1 MEENEEIIKQEEI
14 EAEAQTADEDGD
26 SAEQQNP
33 PPAPPQETK
42 TDAMPPKKPR
52 NTGIMLTVFAVIVV
66 VLIGGLASY
75 YYYTFQR
82 QGMASERVLTNVW
95 DETVLETI
103 TITKKFDTIKT
114 FKELDDTGK
123 NSFETI
129 INDANRTIRDGIF
142 DIRSQTGMDIITS
155 TFSGKLNAFLDDY
168 SSMLTE
174 LKRIIGRVEDI
185 DSIDELDQLLVYKDN
200 MEKSYDDLLLV
211 SGSFIQANLPRAI
224 FDMPDDI
231 LSLLKKQL
239 DEEGSQS
246 EQDKAARQA
255 AEQVINQFVQAW
267 QSRDGDAMAGYLTAG
282 ARSEFNRG
290 ILEDSSD
297 IITFRIL
304 KTELAED
311 GAKVTIEGRLDKKT
325 PDNAEVSESWEFVLL
340 NTQGSWLID
349 SWKQQ

>member
-14 EAEAQTADEDGD
+14 EAEAQAADENG
-26 SAEQQNP
+26 EETP
-33 PPAPPQETK
+33 PPIPPSQDK
-42 TDAMPPKKPR
+42 TEPMSPKRPR
-52 NTGIMLTVFAVIVV
+52 NTGILLTVFAVVV
-66 VLIGGLASY
+66 IVLIGGLASY

-95 DETVLETI
+95 DETVLATI
-103 TITKKFDTIKT
+103 NITKKFDTIKA

-123 NSFETI
+123 DSFETI

-142 DIRSQTGMDIITS
+142 DIRSQTGMDISTS
-155 TFSGKLNAFLDDY
+155 TFSGKLNSFLDDY

-174 LKRIIGRVEDI
+174 LKRIIARVEDI
-185 DSIDELDQLLVYKDN
+185 DDVKELDQLLVYQDN

-239 DEEGSQS
+239 DEQGSQS

-255 AEQVINQFVQAW
+255 AEQTVNQFVQAW
-267 QSRDGDAMAGYLTAG
+267 QSRDGDGMATYLTAG
-282 ARSEFNRG
+282 AKSEFSRG

-297 IITFRIL
+297 IVTFRIL
-304 KTELAED
+304 KTELTED
-311 GAKVTIEGRLDKKT
+311 GSNITIEGRLDKKT

-340 NTQGSWLID
+340 NTQDSWLID
-349 SWKQQ
+349 SWSQK